1 MTSKSLPDGEAS
13 EKGRPVNESMQQWF
27 QMLCIWLDVEADA
40 ELYTLQELHK
50 MAEMAGNDSVYS
62 LKRLKQ
68 RLQEKYKEKL
78 YFAEIDGRANVVYF
92 QDMVDFIVNDAW
104 YEERERNKA
113 KDAERIIIT
122 AAKLIMAEIREKNI
136 THQYTLKMMTL
147 KIQETVGFQ
156 DF

>member
-1 MTSKSLPDGEAS
+1 MISKSLPDGEAS
-13 EKGRPVNESMQQWF
+13 EKSRPVDESMQQWF
-27 QMLCIWLDVEADA
+27 QMLCIWLEVDA
-40 ELYTLQELHK
+40 ELYTLQELYNK

-68 RLQEKYKEKL
+68 KLQEKYKEQL
-78 YFAEIDGRANVVYF
+78 YFAEIDGRANVVCF

-113 KDAERIIIT
+113 KDAERIIVT
-122 AAKLIMAEIREKNI
+122 AAKLIMAEIREKNM

-156 DF
+156 NF

>member
-1 MTSKSLPDGEAS
+1 MISKSLPDGEAS
-13 EKGRPVNESMQQWF
+13 EKGRPVDESMQQWF
-27 QMLCIWLDVEADA
+27 QMLCIWLEVDA
-40 ELYTLQELHK
+40 ELYTLQELYNK

-68 RLQEKYKEKL
+68 KLQEKYTEQL
-78 YFAEIDGRANVVYF
+78 YFAEIDGRANVVSF

-113 KDAERIIIT
+113 KDAERIIVT
-122 AAKLIMAEIREKNI
+122 AAKLIMAEIREKNM

-156 DF
+156 NF